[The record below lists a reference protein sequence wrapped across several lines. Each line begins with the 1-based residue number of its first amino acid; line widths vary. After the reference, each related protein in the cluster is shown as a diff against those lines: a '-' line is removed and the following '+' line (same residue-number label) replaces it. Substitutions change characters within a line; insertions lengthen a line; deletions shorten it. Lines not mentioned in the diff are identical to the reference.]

1 MVIIGYYMII
11 TENNF
16 VKKRVSK
23 TLFEQIL
30 VRLLWASRLLNPA
43 SEKWLIKMQT
53 HPEEDSSTPLKCLL
67 EKAQCC
73 QENSL
78 FVPAQTWN
86 RQIGCWTLPQSRYF
100 RKVANINVFSAPLR
114 HEFSTTLIYLF
125 KDLRAV
131 SLKCKH
137 SRRKGHCLF
146 PASWASFLT
155 DTTASWRSLFLFWK
169 WSCTVVSASLQPRG
183 L

>member
-1 MVIIGYYMII
+1 MASHSGVLAWRIPGTGEPGGLSSMGSH
-11 TENNF
+11 
-16 VKKRVSK
+16 RVGHDWSDLAAARREKWKLSETLCCQVTTK

-30 VRLLWASRLLNPA
+30 VRLLWASRLLNLA

-73 QENSL
+73 RENSL
-78 FVPAQTWN
+78 SVPAQTWY
-86 RQIGCWTLPQSRYF
+86 RQICYWTLPQSRYF

-114 HEFSTTLIYLF
+114 QEFSTTLIYLF

-137 SRRKGHCLF
+137 YRR
-146 PASWASFLT
+146 
-155 DTTASWRSLFLFWK
+155 
-169 WSCTVVSASLQPRG
+169 
-183 L
+183 